1 MMAKVGSG
9 SRAAAP
15 ARLALVKYVDLA
27 PGAGGPLGEVLQ
39 LLLPSPP
46 STPPPLP
53 AASYANCRWLDSLAA
68 SKGLCPTALAM
79 AGTWCM
85 ARAKGLSLL
94 VDGDPAKVTSEVY
107 VL

>member
-1 MMAKVGSG
+1 
-9 SRAAAP
+9 
-15 ARLALVKYVDLA
+15 
-27 PGAGGPLGEVLQ
+27 
-39 LLLPSPP
+39 
-46 STPPPLP
+46 
-53 AASYANCRWLDSLAA
+53 LDSLAA